1 MTMRLSIL
9 IDADGKIA
17 QAEIRKLG
25 EEVRKTGAASETMAK
40 GARTAATGAQQLG
53 RASGSAAAQTDALS
67 AAQRRNAATAQQMQ
81 AANNGAAGSM
91 GNLVAQFNDIGMMMA
106 AGQNPLMLAVQQG
119 TQISQVIGPMG
130 AAGAVKALGGAFMG
144 MLNPLSLVTIGV
156 IAGGAALFQWARS
169 AIGAGGDAEE
179 FEDKLSRLN
188 EAVGTYRELSDLAN
202 SSTAALGER
211 FGSAS
216 TAIGPV
222 ADFLAEVAKIDA
234 VRELDGALGSLTEQF
249 GGLSRTAMQV
259 TRDGMIPEIDETFFN
274 LRDEMNLTDQQAA
287 AVVRSLEELSTAG
300 SLSEKIAAAEN
311 LQQAFV
317 RVFGSIEQIP
327 VALLDV
333 ARDAGVVALSVGEI
347 EQAIEGATAAENEFV
362 NVLELRLA
370 RAIEGE
376 EAFAR
381 SQAAGATILADLQAQ
396 KEELSFIRLF
406 GEESAEV
413 ATLRAA
419 REREVFAS
427 MVDTL
432 GVTEQQTA
440 ELLNSYDAVVLLS
453 QTDPSG
459 YISLAADEAAR
470 AAANLGLAL
479 DYAGQLSASQGTGP
493 APALSFGLPGTG
505 VAPSEG
511 LSFGRLPGPDRP
523 ATNASVLRRAPRAG
537 ASSAGGAG
545 GSAAAEVDAVQ
556 QLIASLQ
563 EELDVLGEIDPVLQ
577 EMRTHRE
584 TLAGATDAETAQV
597 RSLIEARID
606 EQAVLEAQ
614 AAQWDFLRESAYSA
628 FEEFRRTGDVNAMLA
643 NMADRLA
650 DAAFQATL
658 LGEGPLAMLLG
669 GGKGGGL
676 IGMAISAI
684 APGLASGGQKLAGGG
699 PVYGAGGGTDDKV
712 PLMASPG
719 EFMINAKAA
728 SQHRHLLEA
737 INAGMPLMA
746 LAAGGPVG
754 MGPYGSGSFGGPVIN
769 IMNNSSVPIQGQIEE
784 TREPGGG
791 RSYRLVVADEVGQ
804 ALQTKG
810 GGADR
815 ALKRGFGVRRRGVN
829 R

>member
-156 IAGGAALFQWARS
+156 IAGGAALFQWGRA
-169 AIGAGGDAEE
+169 ALGAGGDAEE

-188 EAVGTYRELSDLAN
+188 ESVGKYRELSDLAN
-202 SSTAALGER
+202 SSTSALGER

-222 ADFLAEVAKIDA
+222 ADFLAEIAKIDA
-234 VRELDGALGSLTEQF
+234 VRELDGALGSLTERF

-259 TRDGMIPEIDETFFN
+259 TRGGMIPEIDETFFN

-333 ARDAGVVALSVGEI
+333 ARDASLVALSVGEI

-381 SQAAGATILADLQAQ
+381 SQAAAANILADLQAQ

-406 GEESAEV
+406 GENSAEV
-413 ATLRAA
+413 AQLRAA
-419 REREVFAS
+419 REREVFAAYLE
-427 MVDTL
+427 TL
-432 GVTEQQTA
+432 GVSEDQTA
-440 ELLNSYDAVVLLS
+440 EALNTYDAIVLLS
-453 QTDPSG
+453 QVDPSG
-459 YISLAADEAAR
+459 FISLAADEAAR
-470 AAANLGLAL
+470 MAANMGLAL
-479 DYAGQLSASQGTGP
+479 DYAAQAEALGGGGEF
-493 APALSFGLPGTG
+493 LSFGLPGTG
-505 VAPSEG
+505 IAPSEG
-511 LSFGRLPGPDRP
+511 LGFGRLPGPDRP
-523 ATNASVLRRAPRAG
+523 ATNQSVLRRAPRAG
-537 ASSAGGAG
+537 AASAGGAG

-556 QLIASLQ
+556 QLIDSLQ

-606 EQAVLEAQ
+606 EQAALEAQ

-628 FEEFRRTGDVNAMLA
+628 LEELRRSGDINAMLA
-643 NMADRLA
+643 TMADRLA
-650 DAAFQATL
+650 DAAFQAAL
-658 LGEGPLAMLLG
+658 LGEGPLAGLLG
-669 GGKGGGL
+669 LGGQGGL
-676 IGMAISAI
+676 LGMAISAI
-684 APGLASGGQKLAGGG
+684 APGLAPGVQAKAGGG
-699 PVYGAGGGTDDKV
+699 PIYGAGGGTDDRV
-712 PLMASPG
+712 PVMASPG

-737 INAGMPLMA
+737 INAGMPMMA

-769 IMNNSSVPIQGQIEE
+769 IMNNSSVPIRGQIEE